1 MYSSFQISIYSVTN
15 IFNHVPSYS
24 WFLFPIS
31 YQAMGSFQSTFYM
44 HPYSSFSSILKY
56 SGYHSAMKILFLWH
70 HLCTYIYLLSSADT
84 ISQVHIF
91 PAFWL
96 GLPTEAVLPSSLV
109 WAKTPPMVD
118 SKGQDNR
125 TYLRKTIMH
134 SCHSCSWLSLTPW
147 WFIPFSFWT
156 KSEIVAI

>member
-1 MYSSFQISIYSVTN
+1 MC
-15 IFNHVPSYS
+15 
-24 WFLFPIS
+24 LPILNF
-31 YQAMGSFQSTFYM
+31 YFQSLIKPWVLFRAPSTCT
-44 HPYSSFSSILKY
+44 HILPSLLFLSTLGITQPWK
-56 SGYHSAMKILFLWH
+56 SFLWH